1 MNERAK
7 QIEKLAPEE
16 TKVIQGTE
24 ENLKKKSVKEILRR
38 MWEDTMPLKQEQD
51 AILKG
56 TNKKE
61 VLEIKIWLRKEIF
74 SRDFGNKDKE
84 LSQKVK

>member
-7 QIEKLAPEE
+7 EIEKLAPEE
-16 TKVIQGTE
+16 TKVIWGTE
-24 ENLKKKSVKEILRR
+24 ENLKKKSVKNILRR
-38 MWEDTMPLKQEQD
+38 MWEDTMPLKQERD

-84 LSQKVK
+84 LSHKVK